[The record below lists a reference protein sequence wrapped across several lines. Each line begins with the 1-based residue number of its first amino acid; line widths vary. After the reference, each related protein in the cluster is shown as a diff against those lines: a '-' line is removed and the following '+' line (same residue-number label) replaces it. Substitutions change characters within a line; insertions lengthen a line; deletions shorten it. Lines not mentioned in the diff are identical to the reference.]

1 MFTIDLPPDTPP
13 PRHAVV
19 ADADPARRGALAAL
33 LRRRGFTVAVAADA
47 MAALTLMGEQDTAL
61 ALMAHDGAERA
72 AALAV
77 ALYPRTRILLT
88 VPATAVDGT
97 IPDAPPGSDAPFP
110 LLPLDSNPDAL
121 AARLDRWLSRLIPLT
136 TWTTVPQM

>member
-1 MFTIDLPPDTPP
+1 MFTIDLPPNTPP

-19 ADADPARRGALAAL
+19 ADADPAQRMALAGL

-61 ALMAHDGAERA
+61 ALMARDGADQA

-77 ALYPRTRILLT
+77 VLYPRTRILLT
-88 VPATAVDGT
+88 VPVAAMGGT
-97 IPDAPPGSDAPFP
+97 TPDASPGGDAPFP
-110 LLPLDSNPDAL
+110 LLPLEPDPDAL
-121 AARLDRWLSRLIPLT
+121 AARLDRWLSRLIPLAA
-136 TWTTVPQM
+136 